1 MNSTKIINFGR
12 DYAVLILIVLLMIV
26 LSLSSDAFLTP
37 RNLLNILNQN
47 APLAIIACALTLV
60 IIVGG
65 FDLSTGAIFA
75 VASVSSA
82 WIAIN
87 YNPYIGL
94 LIAPIIGLILG
105 YLNGIIITTFKVHS
119 FLSTI
124 ATSLVFRGLAILI
137 TGGFLIPVRMKEFT
151 WLGREKIF
159 EVHVAVYILIFFA
172 TLSTFI
178 LTRTTI
184 GRYIFAI
191 GGNEDASILSGIK
204 VNLVKI
210 FAFSFCGFAAGI
222 AAAIQVSR
230 ISLGTSQAGIG
241 MELQAI
247 AAVILG
253 GTSIYGGSGA
263 VWRSIA
269 GVMLLALINNGFNIL
284 NADPFYKDLTT
295 GLVIIAAV
303 ALTTGRK

>member
-1 MNSTKIINFGR
+1 MFNFINFLR
-12 DYAVLILIVLLMIV
+12 TYAVLILIVLLMII
-26 LSLSSDAFLTP
+26 LTLSSEAFLTP

-47 APLAIIACALTLV
+47 TPLAIIASALTLV

-65 FDLSTGAIFA
+65 FDLSTAAIFA
-75 VASVSSA
+75 VASVTAA

-94 LIAPIIGLILG
+94 LVAPLIGMVLG
-105 YLNGIIITTFKVHS
+105 YLNGIIITSLKVHS

-124 ATSLVFRGLAILI
+124 ATSLVFRGMAILI

-159 EVHVAVYILIFFA
+159 DIHVAVYILLVFA
-172 TLSTFI
+172 IISTFI
-178 LTRTTI
+178 LNRTTI

-210 FAFSFCGFAAGI
+210 FAFSFCGFASGI
-222 AAAIQVSR
+222 AAAVQVSR
-230 ISLGTSQAGIG
+230 ISLGTSQAGLG

-303 ALTTGRK
+303 ALTAGRK

>member
-1 MNSTKIINFGR
+1 MNSSKIINFGR

-26 LSLSSDAFLTP
+26 LSLASDAFLTP

-82 WIAIN
+82 YIAIN
-87 YNPYIGL
+87 FNPYIGL
-94 LIAPIIGLILG
+94 LLAPIIGMALG

-159 EVHVAVYILIFFA
+159 EVHVTVYVLIVFA
-172 TLSTFI
+172 ILSTFI
-178 LTRTTI
+178 LTRTTV

-230 ISLGTSQAGIG
+230 ISLGTSQAGVG

-303 ALTTGRK
+303 ALTSGRK

>member
-1 MNSTKIINFGR
+1 MNSSKIINFGR

-26 LSLSSDAFLTP
+26 LSLASDAFLTP

-94 LIAPIIGLILG
+94 LIAPIIGIILG

-159 EVHVAVYILIFFA
+159 EVHVAVYVLIVFA
-172 TLSTFI
+172 ILSTFI
-178 LTRTTI
+178 FNIPPVVILDTPL
-184 GRYIFAI
+184 
-191 GGNEDASILSGIK
+191 SICPNPLFHY
-204 VNLVKI
+204 VLAQQQ
-210 FAFSFCGFAAGI
+210 FPYFCTEF
-222 AAAIQVSR
+222 VFYV
-230 ISLGTSQAGIG
+230 ISLTPL
-241 MELQAI
+241 M
-247 AAVILG
+247 
-253 GTSIYGGSGA
+253 
-263 VWRSIA
+263 
-269 GVMLLALINNGFNIL
+269 
-284 NADPFYKDLTT
+284 
-295 GLVIIAAV
+295 
-303 ALTTGRK
+303 

>member
-1 MNSTKIINFGR
+1 MFNFVNFLR
-12 DYAVLILIVLLMIV
+12 TYAVLILIVLLMII
-26 LSLSSDAFLTP
+26 LTLSSEAFLTP

-47 APLAIIACALTLV
+47 TPLAIIASALTLV

-65 FDLSTGAIFA
+65 FDLSTAAIFA
-75 VASVSSA
+75 VASVTAA

-87 YNPYIGL
+87 YNPYVGL
-94 LIAPIIGLILG
+94 LVAPLIGIVLG
-105 YLNGIIITTFKVHS
+105 YLNGIIITSLKVHS

-124 ATSLVFRGLAILI
+124 ATSLVFRGMAILI

-159 EVHVAVYILIFFA
+159 DIHVAVYILLVFA
-172 TLSTFI
+172 IISTFI
-178 LTRTTI
+178 LNRTTI

-210 FAFSFCGFAAGI
+210 FAFSFCGFASGI
-222 AAAIQVSR
+222 AAAVQVSR
-230 ISLGTSQAGIG
+230 ISLGTSQAGLG

-303 ALTTGRK
+303 ALTAGRK

>member
-1 MNSTKIINFGR
+1 MNSSKIINFGR
-12 DYAVLILIVLLMIV
+12 DYAVLILIILLMIV
-26 LSLSSDAFLTP
+26 LSLASDAFLTP

-82 WIAIN
+82 YIAIN
-87 YNPYIGL
+87 FNPYIGL
-94 LIAPIIGLILG
+94 LLAPIIGLALG

-159 EVHVAVYILIFFA
+159 EVHVAVYVLIVFA
-172 TLSTFI
+172 ILSTFI
-178 LTRTTI
+178 LTKTTV

-230 ISLGTSQAGIG
+230 ISLGTSQAGVG

-303 ALTTGRK
+303 ALTSGRK

>member
-1 MNSTKIINFGR
+1 MNSSKIINFGR
-12 DYAVLILIVLLMIV
+12 DYAVLILIILLMIV
-26 LSLSSDAFLTP
+26 LSLASDAFLTP

-82 WIAIN
+82 FIAIN
-87 YNPYIGL
+87 FNPYVGL
-94 LIAPIIGLILG
+94 LLAPIIGIALG

-159 EVHVAVYILIFFA
+159 EVHVAVYVLIVFA
-172 TLSTFI
+172 ILSTFI
-178 LTRTTI
+178 LTKTTI

-230 ISLGTSQAGIG
+230 ISLGTSQAGVG

-303 ALTTGRK
+303 ALTSGRK

>member
-1 MNSTKIINFGR
+1 MFNFINFLR
-12 DYAVLILIVLLMIV
+12 TYAVLILIVLLMII
-26 LSLSSDAFLTP
+26 LTLSSEAFLTP

-47 APLAIIACALTLV
+47 TPLAIIASALTLV

-65 FDLSTGAIFA
+65 FDLSTAAIFA
-75 VASVSSA
+75 VASVTAA

-87 YNPYIGL
+87 YNPYVGL
-94 LIAPIIGLILG
+94 LVAPLIGIVLG
-105 YLNGIIITTFKVHS
+105 YLNGIIITSLKVHS

-124 ATSLVFRGLAILI
+124 ATSLVFRGMAILI
-137 TGGFLIPVRMKEFT
+137 TGGFLIPVRMEEFT

-159 EVHVAVYILIFFA
+159 DVHVAVYVLLVFA
-172 TLSTFI
+172 IISTFI
-178 LTRTTI
+178 LNRTTI

-222 AAAIQVSR
+222 AAAVQVSR
-230 ISLGTSQAGIG
+230 ISLGTSQAGLG

-303 ALTTGRK
+303 ALTAGRK

>member
-1 MNSTKIINFGR
+1 MFNFINFLR
-12 DYAVLILIVLLMIV
+12 TYAVLILIVLLMII
-26 LSLSSDAFLTP
+26 LTLSSEAFLTP

-47 APLAIIACALTLV
+47 TPLAIIASALTLV

-65 FDLSTGAIFA
+65 FDLSTAAIFA
-75 VASVSSA
+75 VASVTAA

-94 LIAPIIGLILG
+94 LVAPLIGMVLG
-105 YLNGIIITTFKVHS
+105 YLNGIIITSLKVHS

-124 ATSLVFRGLAILI
+124 ATSLVFRGMAILI

-159 EVHVAVYILIFFA
+159 DIHVAVYILLVFA
-172 TLSTFI
+172 IISTFI
-178 LTRTTI
+178 LNRTTI

-210 FAFSFCGFAAGI
+210 FAFSFCGFASGI
-222 AAAIQVSR
+222 AAAVQVSR
-230 ISLGTSQAGIG
+230 ISLGTSQAGLG

-295 GLVIIAAV
+295 GIIIISAV
-303 ALTTGRK
+303 ALTAGKK

>member
-1 MNSTKIINFGR
+1 MFNFINFLR
-12 DYAVLILIVLLMIV
+12 TYAVLILIVLLMII
-26 LSLSSDAFLTP
+26 LTLSSEAFLTP

-47 APLAIIACALTLV
+47 TPLAIIASALTLV

-65 FDLSTGAIFA
+65 FDLSTAAIFA
-75 VASVSSA
+75 VASVTAA

-87 YNPYIGL
+87 YNPYVGL
-94 LIAPIIGLILG
+94 LVAPLIGMVLG
-105 YLNGIIITTFKVHS
+105 YLNGIIITSLKVHS

-124 ATSLVFRGLAILI
+124 ATSLVFRGMAILI

-159 EVHVAVYILIFFA
+159 DVHVAVYVLLVFA
-172 TLSTFI
+172 IISTFI
-178 LTRTTI
+178 LNRTTI

-222 AAAIQVSR
+222 AAAVQVSR
-230 ISLGTSQAGIG
+230 ISLGTSQAGLG

-303 ALTTGRK
+303 ALTAGRK

>member
-1 MNSTKIINFGR
+1 MNSSKIINFGR

-26 LSLSSDAFLTP
+26 LSLASDAFLTP

-82 WIAIN
+82 YIAIN
-87 YNPYIGL
+87 FNPYIGL
-94 LIAPIIGLILG
+94 LLAPIIGMALG

-159 EVHVAVYILIFFA
+159 EVHVTVYVLIVFA
-172 TLSTFI
+172 ILSTFI
-178 LTRTTI
+178 LTRTTV

-210 FAFSFCGFAAGI
+210 FAFSFG
-222 AAAIQVSR
+222 
-230 ISLGTSQAGIG
+230 
-241 MELQAI
+241 
-247 AAVILG
+247 VIL
-253 GTSIYGGSGA
+253 
-263 VWRSIA
+263 
-269 GVMLLALINNGFNIL
+269 
-284 NADPFYKDLTT
+284 
-295 GLVIIAAV
+295 
-303 ALTTGRK
+303 